1 MTGTALAGGAQQMN
15 VVLFPI
21 LLSILLVPALATD
34 AAAANK
40 VTGKPCLAKYKSI
53 AAKGKRWTAFA
64 ANRANQA
71 GQACGWAIEFPARET
86 AITGALSEC
95 KASERDHPT
104 WGKHNTCSIVF
115 VK

>member
-1 MTGTALAGGAQQMN
+1 MKA
-15 VVLFPI
+15 VLFPI
-21 LLSILLVPALATD
+21 LFSILFAPVFATD

-40 VTGKPCLAKYKSI
+40 VTGKPCLAKYKLI
-53 AAKGKRWTAFA
+53 LAKGKRWTAFA
-64 ANRANQA
+64 ANRANSA

-86 AITGALSEC
+86 AILGALSEC

-104 WGKHNTCSIVF
+104 WGRHSTCSIVF